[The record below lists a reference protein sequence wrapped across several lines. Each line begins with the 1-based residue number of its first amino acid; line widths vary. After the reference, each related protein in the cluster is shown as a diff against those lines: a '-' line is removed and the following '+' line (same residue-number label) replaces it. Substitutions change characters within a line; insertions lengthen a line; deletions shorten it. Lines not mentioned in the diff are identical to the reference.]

1 MRPNKAK
8 QFYGVLAV
16 ATLVGL
22 ALNFVGLN
30 PIRALFWSA
39 VINGVVSVPLMI
51 VTMRM
56 AANRKVMGEFTLPPY
71 LRIMGWVA
79 TAVMLAAAIGLFSSF
94 GK

>member
-1 MRPNKAK
+1 
-8 QFYGVLAV
+8 
-16 ATLVGL
+16 
-22 ALNFVGLN
+22 
-30 PIRALFWSA
+30 
-39 VINGVVSVPLMI
+39 MI
-51 VTMRM
+51 VTVRM